1 MVAYNLGNFGAKI
14 AEGAAGVGSAAL
26 GAASSFNPLSLAIG
40 APIMGGTLLAQG
52 IAQAIEDQRPENRLN
67 QEDWIDRQTGGS
79 MRAIGARAQQQTAS
93 GIRGAQKDAS
103 GLSRQMGTFGRYA
116 GGLVD
121 EDFVRRMK
129 RRANT
134 TAAMK
139 SQQLAAGAAQDQNTK
154 KAASQARIAGFSK
167 FLGQAG
173 GPFTPEVEIPGI
185 GKFDTAKALQFG
197 TGAVGQLGQAALQR
211 QGNSPGFSQKRAA
224 ENPLFQAYDFGY

>member
-1 MVAYNLGNFGAKI
+1 
-14 AEGAAGVGSAAL
+14 
-26 GAASSFNPLSLAIG
+26 
-40 APIMGGTLLAQG
+40 
-52 IAQAIEDQRPENRLN
+52 
-67 QEDWIDRQTGGS
+67 
-79 MRAIGARAQQQTAS
+79 
-93 GIRGAQKDAS
+93 
-103 GLSRQMGTFGRYA
+103 MGTFGRYA

-139 SQQLAAGAAQDQNTK
+139 SQQLAAGSAQDQNTK